1 MASGLSGGQQLFA
14 AVLVAGIVGTG
25 SAVFSEI
32 LYHPEELDE
41 PAYKIEVAN
50 AAEGAGA
57 GGPAV
62 AEEQPVAVL
71 LASADVAQGEKTAKK
86 CGACHSF
93 EKGGANKVGPA
104 LYGVVDRDIGGV
116 EGYTYSAILSEKP
129 GNWDY
134 EALNGFLKSPKD
146 WAKGTKMAFSG
157 IEKETERAGVIVY
170 LRSLLGQPG
179 AAAAGLRW
187 TVPQLPRVR
196 GARPPAGGRRGR
208 VQRRY
213 FRTPVAVDTKADA
226 SPVTAAD
233 REAEAVMRELIGAAY
248 PGHGILGEEHGRER
262 LDASSSGC
270 STRSTAPSR
279 SSPAGRSSAR

>member
-57 GGPAV
+57 GGPAP

-93 EKGGANKVGPA
+93 EKGGANKVGPN

-116 EGYTYSAILSEKP
+116 EGYTYSPTLLEKE
-129 GNWDY
+129 GGWTY

-170 LRSLLGQPG
+170 LRSLADNPAPL
-179 AAAAGLRW
+179 
-187 TVPQLPRVR
+187 PQ
-196 GARPPAGGRRGR
+196 G
-208 VQRRY
+208 
-213 FRTPVAVDTKADA
+213 
-226 SPVTAAD
+226 
-233 REAEAVMRELIGAAY
+233 
-248 PGHGILGEEHGRER
+248 
-262 LDASSSGC
+262 
-270 STRSTAPSR
+270 
-279 SSPAGRSSAR
+279 